1 MSVASTPPEVERTRL
16 RRVMRASVAEVKSV
30 GAENGSWVALSDA
43 IVTCKSCKKCVRKM
57 MLKVE
62 VKEVEVIF

>member
-1 MSVASTPPEVERTRL
+1 
-16 RRVMRASVAEVKSV
+16 MRASVAEVKSV

>member
-1 MSVASTPPEVERTRL
+1 MRVSVT
-16 RRVMRASVAEVKSV
+16 EVKSV

-62 VKEVEVIF
+62 VKEVEVTFEVRCRLKVVSVR